1 MNRLSFLAREAL
13 INLRRNLLVVLGAI
27 LAVFISLSLAF
38 GALVVNELL
47 RINTL
52 AWQDGTH
59 IIAFLYDEG
68 QDGVAAG
75 AHAALL
81 GEVSGWEEVANVRYF
96 DKAAAWS
103 EYQEMFA
110 DRPEQLNIDP
120 SVLPASI
127 RIELTDIDLYQDV
140 QFRLASQSQL
150 IRRVA
155 TFGEQIEQLS
165 SLSSVLN
172 LLGLGLAL
180 VLGASAVILIA
191 NTIRMAIYA
200 RRDEV
205 SIMKLVGAS
214 NWFIRVPFILEGMI
228 EGLIGAGLA
237 VATVWVAFRNLR
249 TIGDSIEII
258 SFGIPNRFF
267 LIWGIVILLFGA
279 AAGVLGSVLGLSR
292 YLRDEDGGRPAMV
305 DRRVLEPT

>member
-1 MNRLSFLAREAL
+1 MNRLGFLAREAL
-13 INLRRNLLVVLGAI
+13 INLRRNLLVVLGAV

-68 QDGVAAG
+68 QDGVATG

-81 GEVSGWEEVANVRYF
+81 DEVSGWQEVANVRYF
-96 DKAAAWS
+96 DKAAAWA

-165 SLSSVLN
+165 SLSTVLN

-249 TIGDSIEII
+249 TIGDSIEIV

-267 LIWGIVILLFGA
+267 LTWGIVILLFGA

-292 YLRDEDGGRPAMV
+292 YLRDEDGGRPVMV

>member
-1 MNRLSFLAREAL
+1 MNRLGFLAREAL
-13 INLRRNLLVVLGAI
+13 INLRRNILVVLGAV

-38 GALVVNELL
+38 GALVVNQLFK
-47 RINTL
+47 INTL
-52 AWQDGTH
+52 AWQEGVH
-59 IIAFLYDEG
+59 MIAFLYDEG
-68 QDGVAAG
+68 QGGVPSG
-75 AHAALL
+75 AHAALRQ
-81 GEVSGWEEVANVRYF
+81 EVSSWDEVAAVSYV
-96 DKAAAWS
+96 DKAGAWA
-103 EYQEMFA
+103 EYQQMFA
-110 DRPEQLNIDP
+110 DRPDSMNIDP
-120 SVLPASI
+120 SVLPTSL
-127 RIELTDIDLYQDV
+127 RIELTDIDLYDEV
-140 QFRLASQSQL
+140 QFRLASQSQV

-172 LLGLGLAL
+172 LLGLGLAF
-180 VLGASAVILIA
+180 VLGSSAVILIA

-214 NWFIRVPFILEGMI
+214 NWFIRVPFLLEGMI

-249 TIGDSIEII
+249 SLGASIDIV
-258 SFGIPNRFF
+258 SFAVPNSFF
-267 LIWGIVILLFGA
+267 IIWGAVILLFGA
-279 AAGVLGSVLGLSR
+279 AAGVMGSVLGLSR
-292 YLRDEDGGRPAMV
+292 YLRDEDGGRPVVV

>member
-1 MNRLSFLAREAL
+1 MNRLGFLAREAL
-13 INLRRNLLVVLGAI
+13 INLRRNLLVVLGAV

-68 QDGVAAG
+68 QDGVATG

-81 GEVSGWEEVANVRYF
+81 DEVGGWEEVANVRYF
-96 DKAAAWS
+96 DKAAAWA

-165 SLSSVLN
+165 SLSTVLN

-267 LIWGIVILLFGA
+267 VTWGIVILLFGA
-279 AAGVLGSVLGLSR
+279 TAGVLGSVLGLSR
-292 YLRDEDGGRPAMV
+292 YLRDEDGGRPVMV

>member
-1 MNRLSFLAREAL
+1 VNRLGFLAREAL
-13 INLRRNLLVVLGAI
+13 INLRRNLLVVLGAV

-68 QDGVAAG
+68 QDGVATG

-81 GEVSGWEEVANVRYF
+81 DEVSGWQEVANVRYF
-96 DKAAAWS
+96 DKAAAWA

-165 SLSSVLN
+165 SLSTVLN

-249 TIGDSIEII
+249 TIGDSIEIV

-267 LIWGIVILLFGA
+267 LTWGIVILLFGA

-292 YLRDEDGGRPAMV
+292 YLRDEDGGRPVMV

>member
-81 GEVSGWEEVANVRYF
+81 EEVSGWEETATVRYF
-96 DKAAAWS
+96 DKAAAWA

-140 QFRLASQSQL
+140 QFRLASQCQL

-267 LIWGIVILLFGA
+267 LTWGIVILLFGA